1 MNMLKEQV
9 TIKRHNNLI
18 NADISKKKTD
28 QIMTEFMIN
37 IQKHESD
44 WEENIAEN
52 ENNKNVEISDKNNQ
66 FEVFLNE
73 KFEKKNE
80 EKK

>member
-1 MNMLKEQV
+1 MN
-9 TIKRHNNLI
+9 
-18 NADISKKKTD
+18 

-44 WEENIAEN
+44 WEKDITEN
-52 ENNKNVEISDKNNQ
+52 ENDKNVEIFDEDDQ
-66 FEVFLNE
+66 FEISSNK
-73 KFEKKNE
+73 KFKKKNE